1 MEYGRPVGYMTL
13 REQGPPHHR
22 ARNQGDEV
30 SVELSAGR
38 PSGIMCVRRRPKM
51 SVISRLEYHAEDV
64 RVSTIERLAA
74 VYGRRVYIAIMSA
87 DSARP
92 SHQAADGL

>member
-1 MEYGRPVGYMTL
+1 MEYGRPVGSITF
-13 REQGPPHHR
+13 REHDPPHHR
-22 ARNQGDEV
+22 ARNRGDEV

-38 PSGIMCVRRRPKM
+38 ASGIMCVRRRPKM
-51 SVISRLEYHAEDV
+51 SVISRLEYHPENV
-64 RVSTIERLAA
+64 HVSTIERLAA
-74 VYGRRVYIAIMSA
+74 VYGRRLYIAVMSA